1 MSESH
6 EYYMELAIKMAE
18 EAEKKGTLPVGAIVV
33 RGGQI
38 ISQAHSRVSLDNDPT
53 AHAEILALRQA
64 ASVLGKPYLAGCT
77 MYDSFEPCPMC
88 CGAIVSSGI
97 DAVVVGGRFQ
107 GADRSYGSYSVED
120 LLAIT
125 GAKSRVHLIDGVLR
139 ERCNAVL
146 TIEKRRALGGIRE
159 S

>member
-18 EAEKKGTLPVGAIVV
+18 EAEKIGNLAVGAVIVK
-33 RGGQI
+33 GGQI
-38 ISQAHSRVSLDNDPT
+38 IARAHSRALLDIDPT

-64 ASVLGKPYLAGCT
+64 ASALGKPYLAGCT

-97 DAVVVGGRFQ
+97 DTVVVGGRF
-107 GADRSYGSYSVED
+107 A
-120 LLAIT
+120 AIQPVRPS
-125 GAKSRVHLIDGVLR
+125 KDSRYVPCLSRLR
-139 ERCNAVL
+139 V
-146 TIEKRRALGGIRE
+146 GM